1 MSPKGTYFSGCIH
14 IKELSQELKNSII
27 LLEEEMKDYLPKEV
41 KE

>member
-27 LLEEEMKDYLPKEV
+27 LPEEMKDYLPKEV

>member
-1 MSPKGTYFSGCIH
+1 MSLKGAYFSGCTH

-27 LLEEEMKDYLPKEV
+27 LPEEMKDYLPKEA